1 MTPTKQTPSECKHYV
16 EMLGYC
22 ELRHSWSLACN
33 LCPYEDEDCDCP
45 DYKPKEKKDNERDN
59 FKCTHYCEGE
69 CTLYRLSI
77 CEMAAF
83 GDYCPDYEPSKDE

>member
-1 MTPTKQTPSECKHYV
+1 MNVMVQMVATLVYTRTDNICGSII
-16 EMLGYC
+16 
-22 ELRHSWSLACN
+22 N
-33 LCPYEDEDCDCP
+33 LKRRKTMEE
-45 DYKPKEKKDNERDN
+45 DN

-83 GDYCPDYEPSKDE
+83 GDDCPDYEPSKDE